1 MGTESCLTVVKHG
14 LLCAAAAWV
23 SLAPLMEVANSASA
37 DTNWQTNTVNIQ
49 ERYGKLPLHFTQNN
63 GQMDTRVRFYE
74 KGSGHATFFTE
85 RGMYLSLVNAEV
97 VRLIPLGARNNP
109 EITAEELLEGKV
121 NYLIGN
127 DPGKW
132 KTKIRTHKAIVYKD
146 IYKGIDM
153 KFYGNNRQFEYDII
167 VNPGANPSRIQLS
180 YKGIEDVKIT
190 EEGNMEIGLKEG
202 KLIQKK
208 PYVYQEIQGKKVE
221 VDGRFVI
228 RGHRSFSG
236 KVSDNMDA
244 RNGQGQCHIYG
255 FQVASY
261 DKRYPLIIDPIL
273 IYSTYLGGS
282 RPDYAYG
289 IAVDSAGNAYVT
301 GRTWSPDFPVV
312 NAIDKSR
319 NKSEDVFIT
328 KLNAEG
334 TGIVYSTYL
343 GGNDRDYGY
352 GIAVDSAG
360 NAYVA
365 GRTISS
371 DFPVVHAIDDSG
383 NGEYDAFVT
392 KLNAEGTSIV
402 YSTYLGG
409 SDRDHVYGIAVD
421 SARNAY
427 IAGWTIS
434 SDFPVVHAI
443 DDSGNGECDGFITKL
458 NAEGTSI
465 VYSTYLGGS
474 SSDYA
479 NGIAVDSGGNAY
491 ITGWTW
497 SPDFPVAHAIDD
509 SGNGK
514 YDAFV
519 TKLNAEG
526 TSIVYSTYL
535 GGSSSDY
542 ANGIAVDSGGNA
554 YITGWTW
561 SLDFPVEHAID
572 DSGNGVADTFIT
584 KLFSESV
591 SITPTPT
598 PAPSPDPTVTPTTT
612 GTPTAITLAYFNA
625 KAGKDG
631 RVTLMWETA
640 TEVGNAGFN
649 LYRSKDED
657 GDYVKINKD
666 GIIPA
671 RGDAVSGASYSLVDT
686 PGKGTFYYKLED
698 VDEIGVSAMYGP
710 EKVRVRSDDA
720 TIKGLKRQKRK

>member
-409 SDRDHVYGIAVD
+409 S
-421 SARNAY
+421 
-427 IAGWTIS
+427 
-434 SDFPVVHAI
+434 
-443 DDSGNGECDGFITKL
+443 
-458 NAEGTSI
+458 
-465 VYSTYLGGS
+465 
-474 SSDYA
+474 
-479 NGIAVDSGGNAY
+479 
-491 ITGWTW
+491 
-497 SPDFPVAHAIDD
+497 
-509 SGNGK
+509 
-514 YDAFV
+514 
-519 TKLNAEG
+519 
-526 TSIVYSTYL
+526 
-535 GGSSSDY
+535 SSDY

>member
-421 SARNAY
+421 S
-427 IAGWTIS
+427 
-434 SDFPVVHAI
+434 
-443 DDSGNGECDGFITKL
+443 
-458 NAEGTSI
+458 
-465 VYSTYLGGS
+465 TYLGGS

>member
-1 MGTESCLTVVKHG
+1 M
-14 LLCAAAAWV
+14 
-23 SLAPLMEVANSASA
+23 
-37 DTNWQTNTVNIQ
+37 
-49 ERYGKLPLHFTQNN
+49 R
-63 GQMDTRVRFYE
+63 
-74 KGSGHATFFTE
+74 
-85 RGMYLSLVNAEV
+85 
-97 VRLIPLGARNNP
+97 
-109 EITAEELLEGKV
+109 
-121 NYLIGN
+121 
-127 DPGKW
+127 
-132 KTKIRTHKAIVYKD
+132 
-146 IYKGIDM
+146 
-153 KFYGNNRQFEYDII
+153 
-167 VNPGANPSRIQLS
+167 
-180 YKGIEDVKIT
+180 
-190 EEGNMEIGLKEG
+190 KE
-202 KLIQKK
+202 Q
-208 PYVYQEIQGKKVE
+208 
-221 VDGRFVI
+221 
-228 RGHRSFSG
+228 
-236 KVSDNMDA
+236 
-244 RNGQGQCHIYG
+244 
-255 FQVASY
+255 
-261 DKRYPLIIDPIL
+261 
-273 IYSTYLGGS
+273 
-282 RPDYAYG
+282 
-289 IAVDSAGNAYVT
+289 
-301 GRTWSPDFPVV
+301 
-312 NAIDKSR
+312 
-319 NKSEDVFIT
+319 
-328 KLNAEG
+328 G
-334 TGIVYSTYL
+334 TGIVYSTY
-343 GGNDRDYGY
+343 
-352 GIAVDSAG
+352 V
-360 NAYVA
+360 
-365 GRTISS
+365 
-371 DFPVVHAIDDSG
+371 
-383 NGEYDAFVT
+383 
-392 KLNAEGTSIV
+392 
-402 YSTYLGG
+402 
-409 SDRDHVYGIAVD
+409 
-421 SARNAY
+421 
-427 IAGWTIS
+427 
-434 SDFPVVHAI
+434 
-443 DDSGNGECDGFITKL
+443 
-458 NAEGTSI
+458 
-465 VYSTYLGGS
+465 GGS

-514 YDAFV
+514 YDGFV

-526 TSIVYSTYL
+526 TSIACSTYV
-535 GGSSSDY
+535 GGSSYDY
-542 ANGIAVDSGGNA
+542 ANGIAVDSSGNA

>member
-479 NGIAVDSGGNAY
+479 NGIAVD
-491 ITGWTW
+491 
-497 SPDFPVAHAIDD
+497 
-509 SGNGK
+509 
-514 YDAFV
+514 
-519 TKLNAEG
+519 
-526 TSIVYSTYL
+526 
-535 GGSSSDY
+535 
-542 ANGIAVDSGGNA
+542 
-554 YITGWTW
+554 
-561 SLDFPVEHAID
+561 FPVEHAID

>member
-497 SPDFPVAHAIDD
+497 S
-509 SGNGK
+509 
-514 YDAFV
+514 
-519 TKLNAEG
+519 
-526 TSIVYSTYL
+526 
-535 GGSSSDY
+535 
-542 ANGIAVDSGGNA
+542 
-554 YITGWTW
+554 
-561 SLDFPVEHAID
+561 LDFPVEHAID